1 MSKTTKELMAENTKR
16 EKQLAPEN
24 QTIYTNMIVYIR
36 GANLSDQTV
45 EQVRS
50 EITEMLLD
58 AQLRGENIEQ
68 VFGENYKEICDEI
81 IEALPEKTRKEKII
95 DYIDIFFRSFWR
107 LALIVVVTS
116 FIGDIGAGENITGFQ
131 LTSGHLI
138 SMAIIILTAYGLV
151 AYISKT
157 AFKDNETKK
166 QTALEILGIF
176 LIMLLI
182 LLPTILFKTVLFEM
196 SYVTAAL
203 LVALLFGV
211 SKIVEHKVAT

>member
-95 DYIDIFFRSFWR
+95 DYIDYFFRSFWR
-107 LALIVVVTS
+107 LALIDVVTS
-116 FIGDIGAGENITGFQ
+116 FIGDIGAGEDITGFQ

-138 SMAIIILTAYGLV
+138 SMAIIILAAYGLV
-151 AYISKT
+151 AYIQRLHLNTTKQKSKWHWKFE
-157 AFKDNETKK
+157 AF
-166 QTALEILGIF
+166 F
-176 LIMLLI
+176 LLCCSFCCR
-182 LLPTILFKTVLFEM
+182 PF
-196 SYVTAAL
+196 Y
-203 LVALLFGV
+203 
-211 SKIVEHKVAT
+211 SKPSFLKCLT